1 MTISYKPSF
10 CQTVSPQGLPF
21 FAAVTMVK
29 VEGPTKGSDVTMGEL
44 FSVIGRLLCIAGGL
58 GLIVLVIM
66 WFGAV
71 PLVACIFDAAFS
83 GWQLIVLLAMMIVVI
98 GLIVKFIINR

>member
-1 MTISYKPSF
+1 
-10 CQTVSPQGLPF
+10 
-21 FAAVTMVK
+21 
-29 VEGPTKGSDVTMGEL
+29 MGEL
-44 FSVIGRLLCIAGGL
+44 FNVIGKLLCIAGGL

-71 PLVACIFDAAFS
+71 PLVACIFDAAFN

>member
-1 MTISYKPSF
+1 
-10 CQTVSPQGLPF
+10 
-21 FAAVTMVK
+21 
-29 VEGPTKGSDVTMGEL
+29 MGEL
-44 FSVIGRLLCIAGGL
+44 FSVIGKLLCIAGGL